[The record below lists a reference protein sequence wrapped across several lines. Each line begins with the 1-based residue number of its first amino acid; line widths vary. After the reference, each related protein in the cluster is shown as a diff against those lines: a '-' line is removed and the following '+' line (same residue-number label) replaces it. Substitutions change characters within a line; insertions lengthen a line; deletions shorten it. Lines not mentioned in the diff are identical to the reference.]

1 MTEPAPLVDL
11 AKRYRTFAID
21 ARLSAAT
28 ARGDALRDQF
38 LELATQWESLA
49 VEAETVADARES

>member
-28 ARGDALRDQF
+28 AHGDALRDQF
-38 LELATQWESLA
+38 LDIAAQWERLA
-49 VEAETVADARES
+49 LETENVADVKES